1 MVCLETTFLVDLL
14 RGKKEVE
21 ELKDQLYSTERVLAV
36 ASPTIMELWTGA
48 LLSTHKERELAKVR
62 ELLQSL
68 QILILDEKSAQMTGE
83 IEANLLKNGVTIG
96 TADMMIAG
104 IAQTNGETL
113 VTRDAHFARIP
124 GLRMLKY

>member
-21 ELKDQLYSTERVLAV
+21 ELKEQLDSTEKALAI

-48 LLSTHKERELAKVR
+48 LLSHHKERELAKVR